1 MTKQD
6 KMTLIE
12 ISIILITTVI
22 VLYVAYSIIFEK
34 TTIEKIRE
42 SIENQKD

>member
-1 MTKQD
+1 MI
-6 KMTLIE
+6 LIE

-34 TTIEKIRE
+34 TAIEKIRE

>member
-34 TTIEKIRE
+34 TAIEKIRE
-42 SIENQKD
+42 SIEIQKD